1 MTLQVIGPIL
11 LPHTPDCDY
20 QIGELPLSTEQ
31 VNNLAASFKQYNII
45 DYEHQFTNPDNDYF
59 MRNIGKP
66 LRLFTVDKE
75 VTFTDVSDTK
85 ITVPKGTAWL
95 ESEINDPIIE
105 KDIKDNIIVAY
116 SVTVAEKED
125 AKYFMDLYNNI
136 NNTSSYKSNEIR
148 NRHAKIIQKRTLIKD
163 LNAPEMFTVSVVK
176 FPCVYKAKFCKHGL
190 KTVESTNTINK
201 CDNMTDEYNDQT
213 FMDNIKTELKK
224 LRNSMKQDETIVE
237 NTIEDTTEQ
246 EINHDAINPDVK
258 KFIEGEIAS
267 IKEDLLAEQKTQS
280 DELLNAI
287 ASIKEDKQDETTVED
302 TTADINDVDD
312 VEDETTIETP
322 VNQEEEEEEEEK
334 VKQNPTKADNEA
346 DATNETTDNIN
357 TPIDDN
363 NVDDSIDI
371 NDNNN
376 VEAEVITAK
385 SSVGK
390 AFSKKAEEN
399 RIKNQTAQ
407 PTRKTTLK
415 HEGGQTS
422 MKTIHERDII
432 KNIVKGDGTAIKSAA
447 NENRKIIYA
456 TKEYN
461 LVPYYQHKGV
471 LNNLNKAGKHVF
483 AESFSEEET
492 NKAILSTELFAQYV
506 REMVTPESI
515 FDNANY
521 QTVYGEEAPIRRV
534 RSEAPY
540 TSQDGHLAANYYF
553 DSIPDAAELKH
564 EKDVIRPVTQR
575 DLFTISD
582 RQLRNNVFG
591 DDLLDVSLETIKE
604 TFYNGV
610 YAARILG
617 DTDNEGQ
624 QFTPAGGSAT
634 DIDMQFTRK
643 DGWIKQA
650 GVQLSSETD
659 FDANKIL
666 DLFDTMY
673 YSLPEYAQEESNYA
687 FFVPSQIRR
696 AYYNHFI
703 KNSRESKLDLV
714 SEQRPLYFNNI
725 PILTSK
731 TLSSAYFRNMLTGG
745 DAKIFL
751 SNPQN
756 TLLGV
761 GRSFGI
767 EPERHAD
774 TSSTY
779 YYLTLDTDAKFIKP
793 EEAVVA
799 TITADD
805 YATLPVSTEITEP

>member
-1 MTLQVIGPIL
+1 M

-31 VNNLAASFKQYNII
+31 VNNLATSFKQYNII

-59 MRNIGKP
+59 MKNIGKP
-66 LRLFTVDKE
+66 LRLFTVDDE

-163 LNAPEMFTVSVVK
+163 LNNPEMFTVSVVK

-224 LRNSMKQDETIVE
+224 LRNSMKQDDATIDDAPE
-237 NTIEDTTEQ
+237 N
-246 EINHDAINPDVK
+246 EIDMDAINPDVK
-258 KFIEGEIAS
+258 KFIEGEMAS
-267 IKEDLLAEQKTQS
+267 IKEELLAEQKTQN

-287 ASIKEDKQDETTVED
+287 ASIKEDNAVKNDVEDTNAEETIVDDADDETTL
-302 TTADINDVDD
+302 
-312 VEDETTIETP
+312 ETTL
-322 VNQEEEEEEEEK
+322 NQEEEEEEEE
-334 VKQNPTKADNEA
+334 QEENTDA
-346 DATNETTDNIN
+346 DATNETEDNID
-357 TPIDDN
+357 TTIDDD

-371 NDNNN
+371 LDTGN
-376 VEAEVITAK
+376 VKQKQVPAK

-399 RIKNQTAQ
+399 KIKNQTAQ

-471 LNNLNKAGKHVF
+471 LNGLNKAGKHVF

-553 DSIPDAAELKH
+553 DNIPDAAELKH

-643 DGWIKQA
+643 DGWVKQA

-725 PILTSK
+725 PIYTSK

>member
-1 MTLQVIGPIL
+1 MTMQIIGPIL

-20 QIGELPLSTEQ
+20 QIGEEPLSIEQ
-31 VNNLAASFKQYNII
+31 VNNLISSFKQYNII
-45 DYEHQFTNPDNDYF
+45 DYEHQFTNPDNNYF
-59 MRNIGKP
+59 MKSIGRP
-66 LRLFTVDKE
+66 LRIFTVDKE

-95 ESEINDPIIE
+95 ESEINDPLIE
-105 KDIKDNIIVAY
+105 KDIKDKIIVAY

-125 AKYFMDLYNNI
+125 AKYFMDLYNNLK
-136 NNTSSYKSNEIR
+136 NQTSFKSNEVWD
-148 NRHAKIIQKRTLIKD
+148 RHAKVVQKRTLIKD
-163 LNAPEMFTVSVVK
+163 LTNPEMFTVSVVK

-224 LRNSMKQDETIVE
+224 LRNSMKQDETTVE
-237 NTIEDTTEQ
+237 GTIEDTTEQ

-267 IKEDLLAEQKTQS
+267 IKEELLAEQKTQN

-287 ASIKEDKQDETTVED
+287 ASIKEDNTVENDVEDTNAEETIVDDADDETTVE
-302 TTADINDVDD
+302 TTL
-312 VEDETTIETP
+312 
-322 VNQEEEEEEEEK
+322 NQEEEEEEEE
-334 VKQNPTKADNEA
+334 QEENIEA
-346 DATNETTDNIN
+346 DATNETTDNMD
-357 TPIDDN
+357 TTIDDDTVN
-363 NVDDSIDI
+363 GGIDI
-371 NDNNN
+371 TNSDN
-376 VEAEVITAK
+376 VKQKQVPAK

-399 RIKNQTAQ
+399 KIKNQTAQ
-407 PTRKTTLK
+407 PTRQTTLK

-447 NENRKIIYA
+447 NENKKIIYA

-471 LNNLNKAGKHVF
+471 LNSLNKAGKHVF

-515 FDNANY
+515 FDYANY

-534 RSEAPY
+534 RTDAPY

-553 DSIPDAAELKH
+553 DNIPDAAELKH
-564 EKDVIRPVTQR
+564 EKDIIRPVTQR

-624 QFTPAGGSAT
+624 QFTPTGGSAT
-634 DIDMQFTRK
+634 DIDVQFTRK

-650 GVQLSSETD
+650 GVQLESTTD

-725 PILTSK
+725 PIYTSK